1 MPVSGNAHNQMA
13 VLSAYSDDEFFG
25 VFYYCRSI
33 MVKEPFMPGLENLN
47 SLFVKNCKAYDDS
60 YVQGVS
66 INSQQAKLNSSIMKL
81 TNNSWKLNTFLF
93 RFIYLH
99 GLLFRWSCDM
109 HHDYLVRM
117 NSSSRSYDQPPPEQF
132 DTLRKLLEPV
142 MTKRMAE
149 TRDLTSHKT
158 MDPSYFSE
166 IMRRTLDDFNDYLTS
181 VSSSQFQQG
190 QGCDLVFVRMVTIC
204 IFSVHFAVSTEHNLL
219 VQLVPPS
226 PTPPPDPN
234 RLMRINTLI
243 DTSQP
248 SDRLYHRHTVLESLA
263 LQTLYG
269 LMNRYSTYNP
279 CLHPSIPLPRRI
291 EQSLSERYSFIPRTA
306 LHLTAINFK
315 SQGKFYEVKPVY
327 SHLIASLSVFAE
339 WCTANTHYLMFQPSE
354 ALIPKSNSL
363 NPGPQLTIDTG
374 TDMNYYA
381 ARSSDGYYSP
391 SMSRSRGGN
400 DSPKGHIDRI
410 RSSAVV
416 GPVDWDALYLAD
428 SDGLR
433 NEIRAKS
440 GMRAAMSD
448 LRSTIGLDLD
458 SNRHANDAKTNPSAL
473 TRGYLPMSEDVALRG
488 FLPLADY
495 IENVSVKAM

>member
-109 HHDYLVRM
+109 HHDYLMRT
-117 NSSSRSYDQPPPEQF
+117 NSSSRSYDQSAPPLSEQF

-142 MTKRMAE
+142 MTKRMAD
-149 TRDLTSHKT
+149 TRDLTSHRP

-166 IMRRTLDDFNDYLTS
+166 IMRRTLDDFNEYLTS

-219 VQLVPPS
+219 VQSGSPPS
-226 PTPPPDPN
+226 LTTPPSELS
-234 RLMRINTLI
+234 RLMKISTVI
-243 DTSQP
+243 DTSSQP
-248 SDRLYHRHTVLESLA
+248 SDSRLYHRHTVLESLA
-263 LQTLYG
+263 LQTMYG
-269 LMNRYSTYNP
+269 LMNRYVQQPSSP
-279 CLHPSIPLPRRI
+279 SIHPS
-291 EQSLSERYSFIPRTA
+291 
-306 LHLTAINFK
+306 
-315 SQGKFYEVKPVY
+315 
-327 SHLIASLSVFAE
+327 
-339 WCTANTHYLMFQPSE
+339 
-354 ALIPKSNSL
+354 
-363 NPGPQLTIDTG
+363 
-374 TDMNYYA
+374 
-381 ARSSDGYYSP
+381 ARL
-391 SMSRSRGGN
+391 
-400 DSPKGHIDRI
+400 
-410 RSSAVV
+410 V
-416 GPVDWDALYLAD
+416 
-428 SDGLR
+428 
-433 NEIRAKS
+433 E
-440 GMRAAMSD
+440 
-448 LRSTIGLDLD
+448 
-458 SNRHANDAKTNPSAL
+458 
-473 TRGYLPMSEDVALRG
+473 
-488 FLPLADY
+488 
-495 IENVSVKAM
+495 